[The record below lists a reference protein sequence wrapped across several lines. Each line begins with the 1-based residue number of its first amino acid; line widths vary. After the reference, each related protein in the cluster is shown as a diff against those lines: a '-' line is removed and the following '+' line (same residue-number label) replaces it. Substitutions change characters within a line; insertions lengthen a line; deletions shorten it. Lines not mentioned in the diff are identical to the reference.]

1 MNKDLYDI
9 FRMQRDDAEK
19 LVSDEKSRIKKSNEF
34 NDKASTAL
42 DESNKK
48 LTENLEWL
56 RKLGISLDED
66 LEEARKKADEE
77 SDLMIEEINKAN
89 QILDINQMQR
99 E

>member
-1 MNKDLYDI
+1 
-9 FRMQRDDAEK
+9 MQRDDAEK